1 VIKEQ
6 ELLDA
11 IAECQGERSPNAN
24 TCRNLAAFY
33 TILDHMN
40 GNNTI
45 SEPMPKLDEG
55 YSYDSGSDFYL
66 AIRQKSMD
74 EILGLF
80 DEVMETLQVVNPR
93 LYASIMRK
101 I

>member
-1 VIKEQ
+1 
-6 ELLDA
+6 
-11 IAECQGERSPNAN
+11 
-24 TCRNLAAFY
+24 
-33 TILDHMN
+33 MN

>member
-11 IAECQGERSPNAN
+11 IAECQGERNPNAN

-40 GNNTI
+40 GNNTS